1 MGDSRFQSIAVR
13 EPRLASYAASP
24 QPAWLWS
31 ADGSRILWCNDAGA
45 AALGIHDPQL
55 LEKPRSP
62 ADPHSRQV
70 AQLARRLAKDSATR
84 LERLRGFG
92 ARLGQLATCACA
104 WFQTRDGETAIFLVA
119 VEAAV
124 RAAPLVMPPLMPTQ
138 DPREGRDEILDEAA
152 ISAPPQET
160 PSPDM
165 PTANAGAEV
174 APSTGAFVTE
184 DLQAEAFSSPQPPS
198 EVGESIEEH
207 APMLGSGD
215 VEPGD
220 GVAALDRPVPPHPAS
235 QSFAEAS
242 PAPLPASGERE
253 DGVSAAIAMA
263 APLRFVWQIDSAG
276 TFSLTSDAFL
286 RIAGERTA
294 QVQRRTW
301 TEVAQALELDPQGRV
316 AQAIARRE
324 TFSGVTVLW
333 PLERE
338 AHGRIE
344 LSGMPVLDGGRAFA
358 GYRGFGIYRRGVV
371 PAEEPDVPQPDDPV
385 AEPALNLPA
394 DHSTAAAVPAAP
406 DSFFQAETETVEPP
420 QNVVP
425 FPLANDTR
433 MPSLSVVENHAF
445 DEIARRLTQK
455 FDDRDERHEMSA
467 PAEPDATGT
476 FDALPEQ
483 PTAGPTT
490 ATAEQPAWLSAAAAP
505 PRGASATD
513 RMLLDLVP
521 SGILIY
527 RLDRLLYANRAFL
540 ARTGY
545 DSLHALQEAGGLD
558 ALYVE
563 PGPGSESSASD
574 EGMPLTI
581 AAADRAASDARLFSI
596 LWDGDAAHALILQEA
611 QPQAVAQARPEPP
624 PQTVAAQPADGAF
637 EAILE
642 TATDGIVL
650 FERSGAIVSANPS
663 AEALFGIGAH
673 EFQTLNFADLF
684 ATESQRIVLEYFESL
699 DAPIATSP
707 LDHGREVLGC
717 ERGGGFIP
725 LSMTMGRTGIGER
738 SDAVLRTAMHGVRFF
753 AVFRDLSQLK
763 KNETELLNARRKAER
778 ATSAKTDALANISH
792 EIRGP
797 LNTII
802 GFANIMIEEHF
813 GILGNDRYLE
823 YLKDIRASGERAI
836 AILDDIVNISSVE
849 AGSRDLKLVSQN
861 LNEMVEQC
869 VGVLQ
874 PQANRERVIIRTSL
888 AHALPQVMADTQAL
902 RQITMNIV
910 TSSIRF
916 SKAGGQVIVST
927 APTDNGGA
935 ILRVRDTG
943 RGLSEAELASVIS
956 ERSDTVLRTAMS
968 PHRGSADRGA
978 IDLSLARALAE
989 ANRAQFQIKTTEN
1002 AGTLIEVAFT
1012 NVRALAG

>member
-1 MGDSRFQSIAVR
+1 
-13 EPRLASYAASP
+13 
-24 QPAWLWS
+24 
-31 ADGSRILWCNDAGA
+31 
-45 AALGIHDPQL
+45 
-55 LEKPRSP
+55 
-62 ADPHSRQV
+62 
-70 AQLARRLAKDSATR
+70 
-84 LERLRGFG
+84 
-92 ARLGQLATCACA
+92 
-104 WFQTRDGETAIFLVA
+104 
-119 VEAAV
+119 
-124 RAAPLVMPPLMPTQ
+124 
-138 DPREGRDEILDEAA
+138 
-152 ISAPPQET
+152 
-160 PSPDM
+160 
-165 PTANAGAEV
+165 
-174 APSTGAFVTE
+174 
-184 DLQAEAFSSPQPPS
+184 
-198 EVGESIEEH
+198 
-207 APMLGSGD
+207 
-215 VEPGD
+215 
-220 GVAALDRPVPPHPAS
+220 
-235 QSFAEAS
+235 
-242 PAPLPASGERE
+242 
-253 DGVSAAIAMA
+253 
-263 APLRFVWQIDSAG
+263 
-276 TFSLTSDAFL
+276 
-286 RIAGERTA
+286 
-294 QVQRRTW
+294 
-301 TEVAQALELDPQGRV
+301 
-316 AQAIARRE
+316 
-324 TFSGVTVLW
+324 
-333 PLERE
+333 
-338 AHGRIE
+338 
-344 LSGMPVLDGGRAFA
+344 
-358 GYRGFGIYRRGVV
+358 
-371 PAEEPDVPQPDDPV
+371 
-385 AEPALNLPA
+385 
-394 DHSTAAAVPAAP
+394 
-406 DSFFQAETETVEPP
+406 
-420 QNVVP
+420 
-425 FPLANDTR
+425 
-433 MPSLSVVENHAF
+433 
-445 DEIARRLTQK
+445 
-455 FDDRDERHEMSA
+455 
-467 PAEPDATGT
+467 
-476 FDALPEQ
+476 
-483 PTAGPTT
+483 
-490 ATAEQPAWLSAAAAP
+490 
-505 PRGASATD
+505 
-513 RMLLDLVP
+513 MLLDLVP

-563 PGPGSESSASD
+563 PGSGSVSSASD
-574 EGMPLTI
+574 DGLPLTI

-611 QPQAVAQARPEPP
+611 QPQTAAQAPPPPAAQPEPP
-624 PQTVAAQPADGAF
+624 PQTVAVQPADSAF

-650 FERSGAIVSANPS
+650 FERSGAIVSANRS

-673 EFQTLNFADLF
+673 EFQNLNFADLF

-699 DAPIATSP
+699 DVPIAASP
-707 LDHGREVLGC
+707 LDHGREVLGR

-738 SDAVLRTAMHGVRFF
+738 SDAVLRTATGERSDAVLRTAMHGERFF

-778 ATSAKTDALANISH
+778 ATAAKTDALSNISH

-802 GFANIMIEEHF
+802 GFANIMIEERF
-813 GILGNDRYLE
+813 GILGNERYLE

-927 APTDNGGA
+927 APGDNGGA

-943 RGLSEAELASVIS
+943 GGLSETELASAMRAKRADRGL
-956 ERSDTVLRTAMS
+956 ERIAT
-968 PHRGSADRGA
+968 DRGA